1 MITSEMRQQLIEK
14 IKTTKDINILEEV
27 YRILEVGTIEADEI
41 VLSQE
46 QKNLIDEGLS
56 NIENGNYL
64 SDEDANKEIEEWL
77 RK

>member
-1 MITSEMRQQLIEK
+1 MITGEMRQQLIEK

-27 YRILEVGTIEADEI
+27 YRILEVGTIETDEI

-56 NIENGNYL
+56 DIENGNYL

>member
-1 MITSEMRQQLIEK
+1 MRQQLIEK

-56 NIENGNYL
+56 DIENGNYL